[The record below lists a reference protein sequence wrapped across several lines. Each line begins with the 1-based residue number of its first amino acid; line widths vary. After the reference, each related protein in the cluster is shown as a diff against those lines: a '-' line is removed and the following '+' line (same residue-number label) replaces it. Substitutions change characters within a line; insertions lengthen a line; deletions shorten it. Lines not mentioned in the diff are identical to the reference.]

1 MAPVPEAVRSAIERR
16 AGERCEYCRAPQR
29 VFNGPLHVEH
39 IVPRSRGGAD
49 DLANLALSCSACN
62 LAKGAAVEGLD
73 PETGAA
79 TPLFH
84 PRIHAWAEHF
94 AVAEDRATILGTTPI
109 GRATVRGKQMNAPR
123 QLAARPLWRA
133 LGLFP

>member
-1 MAPVPEAVRSAIERR
+1 MAPVPEAVRGAVERR
-16 AGERCEYCRAPQR
+16 AGERCEYCRAPQQ

-39 IVPRSRGGAD
+39 IVPRSRGGTD

-62 LAKGAAVEGLD
+62 LAKGAAVAGPD
-73 PETGAA
+73 PATGVA

-84 PRIHAWAEHF
+84 PRLHAWAEHF
-94 AVAEDRATILGTTPI
+94 AVAEDGATIEGTTAI
-109 GRATVRGKQMNAPR
+109 GRATVRALQLNAPR
-123 QLAARPLWRA
+123 QVGARSLWRA